1 MIDSK
6 IKIVEITGEE
16 PRLLTASHRAIHIKR
31 TGMFLCKEGEATVTL
46 DHKQYVIRPGS
57 VIVYF
62 SYSELKVIDRTDN
75 LKGTIISGELEIIQ
89 PLLYQV
95 TNFNAIFD
103 IKKNPYREITEESMH
118 YISIYIDLLRREI
131 ARFEEEYYDL
141 DDKERFKPFR
151 EMSKHKAEL
160 IGNCLIMELVECYA
174 DAQMDTSP
182 SSRKDEVLQKFISS
196 LYRKYKQE
204 HEVTFYAEE
213 QFLTSRYFSTII
225 KEKSGRSPSEWIA
238 TALLVDAKKQ
248 LTSTNDSIKEISE
261 NLNFPNQSYFGKW
274 FKNLTG
280 VGPTEFRNGFTKPQK
295 HAEDFDD
302 VLERGLIYANSK

>member
-1 MIDSK
+1 MVEDK
-6 IKIVEITGEE
+6 IKIINISGSE
-16 PRLLTASHRAIHIKR
+16 PQLLIASHRPIHIKK
-31 TGMFLCKEGEATVTL
+31 TGVFLCKEGEATVKL
-46 DHKQYVIRPGS
+46 DGKQYTIKPCS

-62 SYSELKVIDRTDN
+62 SYSELQVIDRTPN
-75 LKGTIISGELEIIQ
+75 LTGTIISGELEVIQ
-89 PLLYQV
+89 PMLYQV

-103 IKKNPYREITEESMH
+103 IKKNPYREITEEAMS
-118 YISIYIDLLRREI
+118 YIFLYIKLLMRE
-131 ARFEEEYYDL
+131 FGKFHDEYYDF
-141 DDKERFKPFR
+141 DDKEKNKPFK
-151 EMSKHKAEL
+151 EMAKHKAEQ

-182 SSRKDEVLQKFISS
+182 ITRKDEVLQKFIST

-204 HEVTFYAEE
+204 HEVGYYAQA

-248 LTSTNDSIKEISE
+248 LSSTNHSVKEISE
-261 NLNFPNQSYFGKW
+261 DLNFPNQSYFGKW

-280 VGPTEFRNGFTKPQK
+280 VGPSEFRNGLSNSSKQT
-295 HAEDFDD
+295 EDFDD
-302 VLERGLIYANSK
+302 VLERGLTYANNK